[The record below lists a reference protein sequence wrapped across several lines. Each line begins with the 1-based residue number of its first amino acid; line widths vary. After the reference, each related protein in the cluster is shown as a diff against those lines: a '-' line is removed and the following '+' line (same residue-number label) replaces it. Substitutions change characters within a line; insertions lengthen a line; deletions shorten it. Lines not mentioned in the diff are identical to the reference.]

1 MTKKSKKLS
10 PDHFFDRSA
19 VGEGG
24 GVSMVY
30 GMRKFLKNDL

>member
-19 VGEGG
+19 VGEG
-24 GVSMVY
+24 VSMVY
-30 GMRKFLKNDL
+30 GMRKFLENDL